1 MFFQDKT
8 LRQNEAN
15 SLRKLI
21 EAEYQKKVKLE
32 DDILEKLRSQLTIDK
47 AAQYT
52 DKIIGKIKKRSR
64 DLVSNVVFL
73 DYTNSGS
80 MKVFY
85 SWINIPVSVLM

>member
-1 MFFQDKT
+1 MARVGKRAHLPLPKVVITLNCIVLQDKM
-8 LRQNEAN
+8 LRQNEAT
-15 SLRKLI
+15 SLRKQI

-64 DLVSNVVFL
+64 DLVS
-73 DYTNSGS
+73 
-80 MKVFY
+80 
-85 SWINIPVSVLM
+85 